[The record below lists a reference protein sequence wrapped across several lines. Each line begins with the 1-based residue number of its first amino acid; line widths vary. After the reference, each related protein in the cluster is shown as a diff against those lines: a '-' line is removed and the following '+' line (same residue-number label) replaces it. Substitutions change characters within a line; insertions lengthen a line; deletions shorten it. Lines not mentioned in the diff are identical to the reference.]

1 MRFSRLFGKTLR
13 QAPAD
18 AESVSHQFLLR
29 AGMIAQ
35 EAAGIYSYLPLGW
48 RVLRKIENII
58 REEMD
63 RVGGQELMLPML
75 QPVEFWRQS
84 GRDVAFGKSLFTLTD
99 RKEHTLALGPTH
111 EEVMADLVHR
121 YVQSYRELP
130 LLLYQIQTK
139 LRDEPRP
146 RGGLL
151 RVREFIMKDLYSFAA
166 DESDLDECYQKI
178 SQAYKNIYARLSLPA
193 LMIEADSGAIGG
205 KDSHEFMIITEG
217 GEDEVIYCSNCGYA
231 ANVQKAQFAKTD
243 ETANLSQSPE
253 RSALCHSDEEKL
265 PKNLLPLEEIATP
278 GAKTIEEVANFVG
291 VPTSQTLKAVF
302 YYANGEFI
310 FVIIRGDL
318 EVNET
323 KLTNAL
329 ECSELRLATEGEV
342 NEAGLVAGF
351 ASPIGIRGTKSGGLG
366 AQLPVHIVADDS
378 ITSGFNFIVGANKL
392 GYHLGNANYPRDFHV
407 DLMADIALARP
418 GDRCY
423 RCRGELSSARG
434 IEVGHV
440 FKLGT
445 SISEK
450 FGAFFLDNDGKSR
463 PIIMGSYGIGLGR
476 LLAAIVEQSHDGK
489 GIIWP
494 LSVAPYQVHLCPL
507 SSDKSEVLYIA
518 EKIYQELQKEGIE
531 VLFDDR
537 DDSPGIKFN
546 DADLLGIPLRL
557 TLSPRTLQSKSI
569 EIKWRIE
576 KEAQLLPLA
585 NLAAEVSRLLD
596 KKLAQQSVP

>member
-1 MRFSRLFGKTLR
+1 MRFSKLFGKTLR
-13 QAPAD
+13 QAPAE
-18 AESVSHQFLLR
+18 AESISHQLLLR

-48 RVLRKIENII
+48 RVLKKIENII

-63 RVGGQELMLPML
+63 RAGGQELMLPVL
-75 QPVEFWRQS
+75 QPFELWQQS
-84 GRDVAFGKSLFTLTD
+84 GRYVSFGKSLFTLTD

-111 EEVMADLVHR
+111 EEVITDLVHR

-151 RVREFIMKDLYSFAA
+151 RVREFIMKDLYSFDA
-166 DESDLDECYQKI
+166 DEAGLDESYQKM
-178 SQAYKNIYARLSLPA
+178 SQAYKNIYARLGLPT
-193 LMIEADSGAIGG
+193 LMVEADSGAIGG
-205 KDSHEFMIITEG
+205 KESHEFMVLTED

-231 ANVQKAQFAKTD
+231 ANVDKAQFVKAV
-243 ETANLSQSPE
+243 ETVILSE
-253 RSALCHSDEEKL
+253 A
-265 PKNLLPLEEIATP
+265 KNLLPLEEIATP
-278 GAKTIEEVANFVG
+278 GTKTIEEVADFVG

-302 YYANGEFI
+302 YSVDGEFI

-323 KLTNAL
+323 KLRNAL
-329 ECSELRLATEGEV
+329 KCSELRLATEGEV

-351 ASPIGIRGTKSGGLG
+351 ASPIGIKGVK
-366 AQLPVHIVADDS
+366 VIADDS
-378 ITSGFNFIVGANKL
+378 ITSGSSFIVGANKP
-392 GYHLGNANYPRDFHV
+392 GYHLRNANYPRDFQV
-407 DLMADIALARP
+407 DLIADIALARS
-418 GDRCY
+418 GDSCP
-423 RCRGELSSARG
+423 RCRGKLSSARG

-445 SISEK
+445 FISER
-450 FGAFFLDNDGKSR
+450 FGASFLDNDGKSR
-463 PIIMGSYGIGLGR
+463 PIVMGCYGIGLGR
-476 LLAAIVEQSHDGK
+476 LLAAIVEQSHDDK

-494 LSVAPYQVHLCPL
+494 LSVAPYQVYLCPL
-507 SSDKSEVLYIA
+507 HLDKSAVLPTA

-537 DDSPGIKFN
+537 DDSPGVKFN

-557 TLSPRTLQSKSI
+557 TLSPRTLQSQSI
-569 EIKWRIE
+569 EAKWRTE
-576 KEAQLLPLA
+576 KETQLLPLE
-585 NLAAEVSRLLD
+585 NLAVRVKKLLD
-596 KKLAQQSVP
+596 ETVVRSQS

>member
-1 MRFSRLFGKTLR
+1 MRFSKLFGKTLR
-13 QAPAD
+13 QAPAE
-18 AESVSHQFLLR
+18 AESISNQLLLR

-63 RVGGQELMLPML
+63 KAGGQELMLPVL
-75 QPVEFWRQS
+75 QPFELWQQS
-84 GRDVAFGKSLFTLTD
+84 GRDVSFGKSLFTLTD

-111 EEVMADLVHR
+111 EEVITDLVHR

-151 RVREFIMKDLYSFAA
+151 RVREFIMKDLYSFDA
-166 DESDLDECYQKI
+166 DETGLDESYQKMC
-178 SQAYKNIYARLSLPA
+178 QAYKNIYARLSLPA

-205 KDSHEFMIITEG
+205 KDSHEFMVITET
-217 GEDEVIYCSNCGYA
+217 GEDEVIRCSNCDYA
-231 ANVQKAQFAKTD
+231 ANVEKAQFAKTD
-243 ETANLSQSPE
+243 KTIALSK
-253 RSALCHSDEEKL
+253 AAKL
-265 PKNLLPLEEIATP
+265 LSLEEIATP
-278 GAKTIEEVANFVG
+278 EAETIEEVAKFVG
-291 VPTSQTLKAVF
+291 VPTNQTLKAVF
-302 YYANGEFI
+302 YFTDGEFV

-318 EVNET
+318 AVNET
-323 KLTNAL
+323 KLRNAL
-329 ECSELRLATEGEV
+329 KCSELRLATEGEV

-351 ASPIGIRGTKSGGLG
+351 ASPIGVKEIK
-366 AQLPVHIVADDS
+366 VVADDS
-378 ITSGFNFIVGANKL
+378 ITLGFNFIAGANKP
-392 GYHLGNANYPRDFHV
+392 GYHFRNANYPRDFKV
-407 DLMADIALARP
+407 DLIADIALARS
-418 GDRCY
+418 GDSCSK
-423 RCRGELSSARG
+423 CRGKLSLARG

-445 SISEK
+445 FISER
-450 FGAFFLDNDGKSR
+450 FGASFLDKDGKSR
-463 PIIMGSYGIGLGR
+463 PIVMGSYGIGLGR
-476 LLAAIVEQSHDGK
+476 LLAAIVEQSHDDK

-494 LSVAPYQVHLCPL
+494 PSVAPYQVHLCPL
-507 SSDKSEVLYIA
+507 SLDKPAVLPTA

-537 DDSPGIKFN
+537 DDSPGVKFN

-557 TLSPRTLQSKSI
+557 TLSPRTLQNQSV
-569 EIKWRIE
+569 EAKWRTE
-576 KEAQLLPLA
+576 KKTQLLPLE
-585 NLAAEVSRLLD
+585 NLAAEVSRLLRE
-596 KKLAQQSVP
+596 KAAKQT